1 LTSSQKY
8 LPDAYSKVWPDRGW
22 SLQSPKGENKFLPRF
37 VCWQIGS
44 EDPIHHAAQFSKTTA
59 LLGAAEEISTL
70 FQVRQ
75 PLGEKSPCC
84 PFLMKRAAPGSFRT
98 AHDTKGLHLST
109 DGPPAGSIGFQRF
122 CALSQDCSFYL
133 HHGQV
138 SINEGQQAGARERQ
152 FRCPS
157 RAGGDCNTTFTL
169 AKGREQELLNSCEVV
184 VFRAAASIERSVRCH
199 CRPTPCP

>member
-1 LTSSQKY
+1 LISSQKY
-8 LPDAYSKVWPDRGW
+8 LPDAYSKVWSDRGW
-22 SLQSPKGENKFLPRF
+22 SLQSPEGEDKFLPRF

-70 FQVRQ
+70 LRVRQ
-75 PLGEKSPCC
+75 PLWEKSPCC
-84 PFLMKRAAPGSFRT
+84 SLPKKRAAPGSFRT
-98 AHDTKGLHLST
+98 AHGATGLHLST

-138 SINEGQQAGARERQ
+138 SINEGRQAGARERQ

-157 RAGGDCNTTFTL
+157 RAGGKCSTTL
-169 AKGREQELLNSCEVV
+169 HPAKG
-184 VFRAAASIERSVRCH
+184 
-199 CRPTPCP
+199 